1 MSGRTSAA
9 LPAAGPG
16 TKGSAVQRILDV
28 SSSIAATLARGA
40 QGMRV
45 RRPGRRPALPFVL
58 YEFEACPFCRKVR
71 EALTMLDLD
80 AEVRPCPKG
89 GERFR
94 PELVARGGKAQVPY
108 LVDPNTG
115 REMYESDAIVRYLF
129 AEYGEGPPPATLLG
143 GFALVTGGIA
153 SALRGGLGS
162 RAEPSR
168 APAQPLELW
177 SFEAS
182 PFSRIVREKLCS
194 LELPYRL
201 HNLGKGSARRAA
213 FVERSGKM
221 QVPYLVD
228 PNTGAALFESADI
241 VAYLA
246 REYGAPA

>member
-1 MSGRTSAA
+1 MQRT
-9 LPAAGPG
+9 
-16 TKGSAVQRILDV
+16 LDV
-28 SSSIAATLARGA
+28 STSIASTLLRGA

-45 RRPGRRPALPFVL
+45 RRLGKRPPAPVVL
-58 YEFEACPFCRKVR
+58 YEFESCPFCRKVR

-80 AEVRPCPKG
+80 ADIRPCPKG

-94 PELVARGGKAQVPY
+94 PELVARGGKEQFPY

-115 REMYESDAIVRYLF
+115 KEMYESDAIVQYLF
-129 AEYGEGPPPATLLG
+129 AEYGDGRAPAALLG
-143 GFALVTGGIA
+143 GFAALTGSLA
-153 SALRGGLGS
+153 SALRLG
-162 RAEPSR
+162 RGTHAEPSR
-168 APAQPLELW
+168 APAEPLALW

-182 PFSRIVREKLCS
+182 PFCRIVREKLCT

-201 HNLGKGSARRAA
+201 HNVGKGSPRRTA

-241 VAYLA
+241 VACLE
-246 REYGAPA
+246 REYALRGSAA